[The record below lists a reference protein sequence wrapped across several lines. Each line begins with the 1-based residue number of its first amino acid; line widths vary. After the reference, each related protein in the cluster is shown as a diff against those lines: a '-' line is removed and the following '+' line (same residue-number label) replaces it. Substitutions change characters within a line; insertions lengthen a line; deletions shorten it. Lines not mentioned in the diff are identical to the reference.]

1 MLWLIAIVLGLQ
13 VVGFWVLNPLTQVA
27 TGVLSLN
34 GLPWLLAIL
43 GLWLLTG
50 RSNNT

>member
-13 VVGFWVLNPLTQVA
+13 VVGFWLLNPFTNVA
-27 TGVLSLN
+27 TGMLSLN
-34 GLPWLLAIL
+34 GLPWLLATV

-50 RSNNT
+50 RSNDA